1 MKDLI
6 KGLGTW
12 ILAILIIIILGI
24 IILLLRCFVFDKIG
38 FWFNKN
44 FNKNKSQ
51 TTSNI
56 QKVGDGASSF
66 VNGVVSGYKETDVTN
81 KDYNAYNFDDAILL
95 YEGEQTKSGVEVV
108 LNKLIE
114 NANGEFFSRPSVE
127 TRNFESQNKEVVYT
141 NKEAYKTE
149 LQDIKNSLS
158 EENYEISFGY
168 NFLHTAVNKIIITK
182 K

>member
-1 MKDLI
+1 MKDLV
-6 KGLGTW
+6 KDLGKW

-24 IILLLRCFVFDKIG
+24 LILLLRCFVFDKIG
-38 FWFNKN
+38 FWFNKT
-44 FNKNKSQ
+44 FNKNKTG

-56 QKVGDGASSF
+56 QKVGDGNSSF
-66 VNGVVSGYKETDVTN
+66 VDDVVAGYKETDVSN

-108 LNKLIE
+108 LDKLIT
-114 NANGEFFSRPSVE
+114 NAEGDFFSRPSVE
-127 TRNFESQNKEVVYT
+127 IKNFKSENREIVYT
-141 NKEAYKTE
+141 NKEEYISDLKN
-149 LQDIKNSLS
+149 IKNSLS